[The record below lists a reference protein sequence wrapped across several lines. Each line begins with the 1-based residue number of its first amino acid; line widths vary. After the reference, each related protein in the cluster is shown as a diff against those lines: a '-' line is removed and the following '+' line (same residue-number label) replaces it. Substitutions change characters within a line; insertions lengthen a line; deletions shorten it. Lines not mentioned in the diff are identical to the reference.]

1 MKKIA
6 AFLALAFIALGVFA
20 WQLPAS
26 VVVTLL
32 PADASKFL
40 QLHRVSGSVWNGRA
54 LMSVIGVAPA
64 MPLAWSCRPSVSPL
78 GVRCELRE
86 ALIGVA
92 TADVLGA
99 AIQLERVSAVLP
111 VQYSMG
117 ASIGASSSGVVADVA
132 TATLSQKTVAIKGSL
147 RAANA
152 SYRGGSADVALG
164 EVDADCAP
172 APDARSTACTLS
184 NRGGSGRLDGTLSLT
199 PARATGSIDLTPANG
214 TAQRVAF

>member
-32 PADASKFL
+32 PADASKFV

-54 LMSVIGVAPA
+54 LMSVVGVAPA

-78 GVRCELRE
+78 GVRCELRDV
-86 ALIGVA
+86 LTGVA

-99 AIQLERVSAVLP
+99 VIHLERVSAVLP
-111 VQYSMG
+111 VQYSMS
-117 ASIGASSSGVVADVA
+117 ASIGASSSGVVADIA

-147 RAANA
+147 RAADA
-152 SYRGGSADVALG
+152 TYRAGAADVALG
-164 EVDADCAP
+164 EVNADCAP
-172 APDARSTACTLS
+172 ASDARSTACTLS
-184 NRGGSGRLDGTLSLT
+184 NRGGSGRLDGKLSLT
-199 PARATGSIDLTPANG
+199 PARATGSIELTPANG
-214 TAQRVAF
+214 PAQRVAF

>member
-6 AFLALAFIALGVFA
+6 AFLALALIALGVFA

-32 PADASKFL
+32 PADASKFV

-64 MPLAWSCRPSVSPL
+64 LPLAWSCRPSVSPL
-78 GVRCELRE
+78 GVRCEFRD
-86 ALIGVA
+86 ALTGVA

-99 AIQLERVSAVLP
+99 AVQLERVSAVLP
-111 VQYSMG
+111 VQYAMG
-117 ASIGASSSGVVADVA
+117 ASIGASSSGVVADIA
-132 TATLSQKTVAIKGSL
+132 TATLSQKTMAIKGSL

-152 SYRGGSADVALG
+152 SYRAGAADVALG
-164 EVDADCAP
+164 EVNADCAP
-172 APDARSTACTLS
+172 ASDARSTACTLS
-184 NRGGSGRLDGTLSLT
+184 NRGGSGRLDGKLSLT
-199 PARATGSIDLTPANG
+199 PARATGSIDLTPTNG
-214 TAQRVAF
+214 TAQRIAF